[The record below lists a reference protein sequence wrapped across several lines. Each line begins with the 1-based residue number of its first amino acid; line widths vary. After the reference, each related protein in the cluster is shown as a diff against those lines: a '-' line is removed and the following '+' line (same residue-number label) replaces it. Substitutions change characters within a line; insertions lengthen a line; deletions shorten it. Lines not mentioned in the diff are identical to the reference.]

1 MIGTC
6 TKERILMAKK
16 KVLIAGASGLVGS
29 AAVRHFAQL
38 PDWEVI
44 GVSRRT
50 PEGVAGATFVS
61 VDLTDE
67 RRCADVFGQ
76 MTDVTHV
83 VYAAVNEQPSLAAG
97 WRDRE
102 QMQLNLAMLANL
114 FAPLEVVAKGLQHV
128 SLLQG
133 TKAYGAHLGRIA
145 LPARERAPR
154 HPHENFYWLQE
165 DYLRERQQGKPWQWT
180 IWRPQL
186 VFGDAIGSNL
196 NVISAIGVYAAV
208 RREAGLPLSFPGG
221 PSFVFEAIDSDLLAQ
236 AMAWATMTP
245 AAGNEI
251 FNITNGDV
259 FAWPEVW
266 PVIADAVGMA
276 VGPPE
281 PLSLV
286 REMPKHAAEWAAI
299 VRKYQLQAPADMQ
312 AFVGASFGLTDFCF
326 AYGVDHT
333 PPPILVS
340 TIKLRQAG
348 FHACMDTEEML
359 RKWFRRFQDR
369 RLLPPL

>member
-1 MIGTC
+1 
-6 TKERILMAKK
+6 MAKK